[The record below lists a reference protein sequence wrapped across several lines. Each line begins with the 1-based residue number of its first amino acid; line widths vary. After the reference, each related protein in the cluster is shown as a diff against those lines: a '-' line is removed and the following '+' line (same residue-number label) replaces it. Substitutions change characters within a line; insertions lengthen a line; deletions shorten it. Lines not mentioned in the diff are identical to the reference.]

1 LAIDDQPSAF
11 EILARRNGGAVADWN
26 WKATEVERNRTSTRV
41 MAMALL
47 IFLVLIEVYFRL

>member
-11 EILARRNGGAVADWN
+11 EILARRNGSAVADWN
-26 WKATEVERNRTSTRV
+26 WKATEVERKRTSTRV

-47 IFLVLIEVYFRL
+47 VFLVLIEVYFGL